1 MNLEHARKTR
11 FSYFLGV
18 FLKFSHEYPCHFY
31 RGVLPPPPGNSFS
44 PGGPPNF
51 VALLLDR
58 ASLSLPEL
66 AMAKIL

>member
-11 FSYFLGV
+11 FWYILEV
-18 FLKFSHEYPCHFY
+18 FLKFSREHPCHFY
-31 RGVLPPPPGNSFS
+31 RGVLPPGNSFS
-44 PGGPPNF
+44 LGGPPNF

-66 AMAKIL
+66 AMAKIQ

>member
-11 FSYFLGV
+11 FWYILGV
-18 FLKFSHEYPCHFY
+18 FLKFPASTPVTFIG
-31 RGVLPPPPGNSFS
+31 GVLPPGNSFS

-66 AMAKIL
+66 AMAKIQ